1 VGDLKEI
8 KGRISQIKAEIET
21 TTSDYDREKL
31 QERLAK
37 LSGGIAQINVGAATE
52 SEMKERKSRVEDAV
66 HATRAA
72 VEEGILPG
80 GGVALIRASKVLG
93 EIPTKGD
100 EKIGVNIVKM
110 SIERP
115 LQQIAENAG
124 LEGAV
129 ILQKVKEG
137 TGNLGYD
144 AFGERFTDMV
154 EAGIIDAAK
163 VVKVALQNGA
173 SIAALLLTTNAVI
186 GEIPEKKESA
196 GMTPC
201 GHSH

>member
-1 VGDLKEI
+1 
-8 KGRISQIKAEIET
+8 
-21 TTSDYDREKL
+21 
-31 QERLAK
+31 
-37 LSGGIAQINVGAATE
+37 NVGAATE
-52 SEMKERKSRVEDAV
+52 AEMKEKKSRVEDAV

-93 EIPTKGD
+93 EISTKGD
-100 EKIGVNIVKM
+100 EKIGVHIVKM

-186 GEIPEKKESA
+186 GEIPEKKEDVGTA
-196 GMTPC
+196 PC
-201 GHSH
+201 GHRH